1 MGNIINAPSLITT
14 LSFHFQNDPPRLAA
28 PRTSARWKRALFSLE
43 SNKWILSRGLAE
55 GEREKRK
62 RGRYSIQTSRDTHR
76 QERNTLMA
84 MILIIY
90 CLMRW
95 GEVCMGLDGW
105 WQPTSW
111 RYAHLNVLHT
121 HTHTP
126 SALSSCC
133 CNIYVPIYPLTHKCQ
148 RFSFSAQ
155 DPTSPLDALSS
166 REPSQPACSGLL
178 CVVFHVFIICS
189 TCSFLPHSAAR
200 CSRLPLLQH
209 PLLCRYCAP
218 PPPYLFTVV
227 IVSFFCSFSLCL
239 GIL

>member
-1 MGNIINAPSLITT
+1 
-14 LSFHFQNDPPRLAA
+14 
-28 PRTSARWKRALFSLE
+28 
-43 SNKWILSRGLAE
+43 
-55 GEREKRK
+55 
-62 RGRYSIQTSRDTHR
+62 
-76 QERNTLMA
+76 
-84 MILIIY
+84 
-90 CLMRW
+90 MRW

-148 RFSFSAQ
+148 RFSFSVQ
-155 DPTSPLDALSS
+155 DPTSPLDALSF

-218 PPPYLFTVV
+218 PLTLSFYCSYSFIFFVPSPLSAWGSSSDIIIATVSMVSGEGGCNNWIKQRLGAVGSLFHAKMNKNEKYSLEVKATTLYYRIGMW
-227 IVSFFCSFSLCL
+227 IVCL
-239 GIL
+239 SKRAGLRQR